1 MLTSREILEQLI
13 SYPSVSSESNLP
25 IIGWIEGYLLA
36 LGFACHRIADASGQ
50 KAGLFAQIGPMGDG
64 GVLLSAHSDVVPV
77 AGQDW
82 SQDPF
87 LLTERDGR
95 LYGRGTTDMKG
106 FLASALAAAASAAEA
121 DLAAPFKLAVS
132 YDEEL
137 GCLGIR
143 AMIDQLVPL
152 LGRPDYC
159 IVGEPTNLRIA
170 TGHKGKAAY
179 RAICHGVAGH
189 SAMAPRFVN
198 ALHLAA
204 DLVGVLRAE
213 QDRLLADGLQD
224 AAFDMPSATVHAGKL
239 WGGVALN
246 IVPDR
251 AVLEFEIRHLAGE
264 SADEILARIQAG
276 ADAIVASAASAT
288 ARIEIV
294 EYNAYPAL
302 ETTRDAPVVAQV
314 SSMLDAPR
322 LTKVAFGTEAGFFA
336 ALGIP
341 TVVCGPGSM
350 NQGHQPDEFI
360 EISQLDQCDAMLS
373 RIVQSLSRA
382 ERRNP
387 GARGSAQGEGTLE
400 G

>member
-36 LGFACHRIADASGQ
+36 LGFSCHRIPDASGQ
-50 KAGLFAQIGPMGDG
+50 KAGLLAQIGPMGDG

-87 LLTERDGR
+87 TLTERDGR
-95 LYGRGTTDMKG
+95 LYGRGTADMKG
-106 FLASALAAAASAAEA
+106 FLASALAAAATAADA
-121 DLAAPFKLAVS
+121 DLAAPFRIAVS

-143 AMIDQLVPL
+143 AMIDQLVPM

-159 IVGEPTNLRIA
+159 IVGEPTNLGIA

-179 RAICHGVAGH
+179 RAICYGEAGH

-204 DLVGVLRAE
+204 SLVGVLRAE
-213 QDRLLADGLQD
+213 QDRLLADGMQD
-224 AAFDMPSATVHAGKL
+224 AAFDVPSATVHAGKL

-251 AVLEFEIRHLAGE
+251 ALLEFEIRHLAGE

-276 ADAIVASAASAT
+276 ADAIAASVGNSAG
-288 ARIEIV
+288 RIEIV
-294 EYNAYPAL
+294 AFNAYPAL
-302 ETTRDAPVVAQV
+302 ETALGAPVVAKV
-314 SSMLDAPR
+314 SSLLDAPR
-322 LTKVAFGTEAGFFA
+322 LTKVSFGTEAGFYA

-350 NQGHQPDEFI
+350 QQGHQPDEFI
-360 EISQLDQCDAMLS
+360 EVSQLDQCDAMLS
-373 RIVQSLSRA
+373 RVVQSLSREA
-382 ERRNP
+382 CRNP
-387 GARGSAQGEGTLE
+387 GAQVSAKGDNTPEA
-400 G
+400 